1 MRKLAGVFSHS
12 ERISMR
18 EGILSND
25 ELLFL
30 QKEKRTLNDLHKT
43 LGSFNLPTDDL
54 AKLRSAIDQLDE
66 LFLIVAAGEFNAGK
80 SALVNALLGERV
92 LLEGV
97 TPTTAQVT
105 LLRWGEA
112 FNEVVVDDGFAIVTH
127 PLPLLKEL
135 NIVDSP
141 GTNAINRQ
149 HERLTSEYV
158 PRSDL
163 VLFVTSADRPMT
175 QSERVFL
182 EGILTWGKK
191 VALVVNK
198 VDILENEQA
207 KEQVRGFVSDNAEM
221 ILGYKPEV
229 FLVSARLAQKASQ
242 SQDPSEITR
251 LNAESGIVEL
261 ENYIN
266 QTLDNKTRLELKL
279 RNPVGVALNLQH
291 SASEAITYQIND
303 LQQDANLTSEL
314 ETSIEK
320 YRQELADE
328 LPPRLAEVENIL
340 INYENRGSDFF
351 ERTMKLTNIFNLAKT
366 EQVKEQ
372 FQVEVQGDVSTD
384 IDSKVRGMIDW
395 LIDKDLNVW
404 YQVAGALERR
414 QAQSKREL
422 PSSKSPQSERR
433 KELIGNVSQ
442 TISLI
447 VNRYDRKQEAEKL
460 GDYVQESV
468 AQTALFGIGALGV
481 GAMVA
486 TVLTTKALDVT
497 GIVTAGA
504 LAVLGL
510 FVIPYKRKK
519 VKEDFEVK
527 MQEIRTNLKE
537 TLANTFNH
545 EAEAAVN
552 RLNENISPYVD
563 YVRKEQDRLE
573 ADRQTLQEVRVQ
585 LDELSNEIGQL

>member
-1 MRKLAGVFSHS
+1 MRKLTGVFSHS

-43 LGSFNLPTDDL
+43 LGNFNLPSDDL

-80 SALVNALLGERV
+80 SALINALLGERV

-198 VDILENEQA
+198 ADILENEQT
-207 KEQVRGFVSDNAEM
+207 KEQVRGFVSENAEM

-229 FLVSARLAQKASQ
+229 FLVSARLAQKARQ
-242 SQDPSEITR
+242 TQDPSEITR
-251 LNAESGIVEL
+251 LNTESGIVGL

-266 QTLDNKTRLELKL
+266 QTLDNKTRLELKF
-279 RNPVGVALNLQH
+279 RNPIGVALNLQR
-291 SASEAITYQIND
+291 SAFETITYQIND

-314 ETSIEK
+314 ESSIGK

-573 ADRQTLQEVRVQ
+573 ADRQTLQEVQVQ
-585 LDELSNEIGQL
+585 LNELSNEIGQL

>member
-1 MRKLAGVFSHS
+1 
-12 ERISMR
+12 MR

-43 LGSFNLPTDDL
+43 LGNFNLPSDDL

-105 LLRWGEA
+105 LLRWGES

-242 SQDPSEITR
+242 SQDPSEIAR
-251 LNAESGIVEL
+251 LNSESGIVEL

-279 RNPVGVALNLQH
+279 RNPIGVALNLQR

-340 INYENRGSDFF
+340 INYEKRGSDFF

-527 MQEIRTNLKE
+527 MQEIRTNLKK